1 MAYKIELSKTANA
14 GRYVDSLSRYIR
26 SKVYNYGDE
35 KKITFE
41 TYKKTQ
47 RNASPYDKYAVIP
60 EGFAYRPDLVSTQV
74 YGYPDSWW
82 LIMEVNG
89 IYDIKD
95 FVAGK
100 TILLPINT
108 L

>member
-1 MAYKIELSKTANA
+1 MAYKIELSKTATA
-14 GRYVDSLSRYIR
+14 GKFVNSLSRYIN
-26 SKVYNYGDE
+26 SKVYNYGDD
-35 KKITFE
+35 KKVTYE
-41 TYKKTQ
+41 TYKRKQ
-47 RNASPYDKYAVIP
+47 YASTSYDKYTVIP
-60 EGFAYRPDLVSTQV
+60 EGFAYRPDLVSQKI

-82 LIMEVNG
+82 LIMEING

>member
-1 MAYKIELSKTANA
+1 MAYKIEQSKTATA
-14 GRYVDSLSRYIR
+14 SKYVNSLSRYANSI
-26 SKVYNYGDE
+26 VYNYGDE
-35 KKITFE
+35 KKLTFE
-41 TYKKTQ
+41 IYKRRTYPT
-47 RNASPYDKYAVIP
+47 SSFDKYAVIP
-60 EGFAYRPDLVSTQV
+60 EGFAYRPDLVSQKI

-82 LIMEVNG
+82 FIMEVNG

-100 TILLPINT
+100 TIRLPVNT